1 MLLTWTPQAWEDY
14 LYWQHTDK
22 RTVKRINELLRDAMR
37 NPFEGMGK
45 PEPLRFDLAGCW
57 SPHQSGRSP
66 RLQSGRTKRSPDR
79 TPMPL
84 PLLKHTS
91 LAKLRPSKKGGAFAY
106 HNLASR
112 HGLFTNGFSL
122 PCRFSMRLARVHS
135 HASTGYILS
144 HASMSCV
151 CWRLMR

>member
-22 RTVKRINELLRDAMR
+22 RTVKRINELLRDAIR
-37 NPFEGMGK
+37 NPFEGLGK

-57 SPHQSGRSP
+57 SRRINQED
-66 RLQSGRTKRSPDR
+66 RLVYKVDEGSAA
-79 TPMPL
+79 
-84 PLLKHTS
+84 LKHTS

-144 HASMSCV
+144 HASMSCA